1 MSVLETESGM
11 VFFRSDNWI
20 GTLNE
25 IIRARNVSERDRRLK
40 TEYGDVVCGW
50 SRESREEDVVIRT

>member
-1 MSVLETESGM
+1 MA
-11 VFFRSDNWI
+11 FFRNDDWI

-40 TEYGDVVCGW
+40 TQYGDIVCGW
-50 SRESREEDVVIRT
+50 SRESREEVLVIKT